1 MKRLFVLLSMVVV
14 CLVVANA
21 QGTTGAS
28 VQVKTAKK
36 TLVTYFSATG
46 TTRKV
51 AKRLA
56 KVLNADLKE
65 IQPKQAYTDADLNWH
80 NEKSRSSVE
89 MKDKSSRPSLAKKV
103 DVSAYDVVYIG
114 YPIWWG
120 VAPTIVNTFIESTN
134 WTGKKIVLFATS
146 GSSTIDKS
154 KKELKAS
161 YPKLNIIDAK
171 LLNSTTDAELKT
183 WTSGIK

>member
-1 MKRLFVLLSMVVV
+1 MKKLFVLLSLVVV
-14 CLVVANA
+14 GLVVANA

-28 VQVKTAKK
+28 VQVKTVKK

-51 AKRLA
+51 AQRVA
-56 KVLNADLKE
+56 KAAGADLKE
-65 IQPKQAYTDADLNWH
+65 IQPKQVYTDADLNWH

-89 MKDKSSRPSLAKKV
+89 MKDKSSRPAMAKKI

-120 VAPTIVNTFIESTN
+120 VAPTIVNTFIESAKL
-134 WTGKKIVLFATS
+134 TGKKVVLFATS
-146 GSSTIDKS
+146 GSSTIDNS
-154 KKELKAS
+154 KKELKAT
-161 YPKLNIIDAK
+161 YPKLNIVDAK
-171 LLNSTTDAELKT
+171 LLNSTTDAELT
-183 WTSGIK
+183 AWTSGIK

>member
-1 MKRLFVLLSMVVV
+1 
-14 CLVVANA
+14 
-21 QGTTGAS
+21 
-28 VQVKTAKK
+28 
-36 TLVTYFSATG
+36 
-46 TTRKV
+46 
-51 AKRLA
+51 
-56 KVLNADLKE
+56 
-65 IQPKQAYTDADLNWH
+65 
-80 NEKSRSSVE
+80 
-89 MKDKSSRPSLAKKV
+89 LAKKV
-103 DVSAYDVVYIG
+103 DVSVYDVVYIG

-161 YPKLNIIDAK
+161 YPKLNIVDAK